1 MKEKKNLV
9 IVDAANIL
17 RDDRGCIIRDEN
29 QNRMVQMR
37 PERLDMVI
45 QHIKQHD
52 GTPVCILRN
61 GTYHSG
67 KKRKD
72 SDDPRFGDWK
82 LVERGIESGDIVQV
96 SDDDDMYCVT
106 LALQT
111 ESILLSRDQFKPE
124 KKKYKEY
131 NWRLIDNLRVDDYNF
146 IAGQFVSPEL
156 DRAMVARFSKNDE
169 TKTKTPT
176 QANVTNS
183 KLKGDEAQ
191 QSTRSEKKNKPK
203 QSKKPT
209 NSGTKKAQENT
220 QSDRK
225 EGLINSKH
233 EPSKS
238 VSLEPKVPRT
248 DPAEE
253 IMILLDE
260 LYASLYSLTADDGQ
274 CNQAMVLEMLA
285 KEFLGKSG
293 HSSEWKKGWV
303 SELKSYIKSITGS
316 DQRPIKWV
324 RDNLPDAFSY
334 SNPYIIRT

>member
-1 MKEKKNLV
+1 MKEGKNLV

-29 QNRMVQMR
+29 QNRQVQMR

-45 QHIKQHD
+45 KHIKSGGGQ
-52 GTPVCILRN
+52 PVCILRN
-61 GTYHSG
+61 GTFHSG

-72 SDDPRFGDWK
+72 SEDPRFGDWA
-82 LVERGIESGDIVQV
+82 LVEAGIESGEIVQV

-111 ESILLSRDQFKPE
+111 KSILVSRDQFRPE
-124 KKKYKEY
+124 QKKYSQYDWE
-131 NWRLIDNLRVDDYNF
+131 LVAELRIGDYNF

-156 DRAMVARFSKNDE
+156 DRAMVERFSKNDE
-169 TKTKTPT
+169 TNGKVSSRVNVSKAKVEVNKVKKSTP
-176 QANVTNS
+176 
-183 KLKGDEAQ
+183 
-191 QSTRSEKKNKPK
+191 SEEKRKPT

-209 NSGTKKAQENT
+209 KSGSKKAQKNPPNDVNIGTLRGKPEL
-220 QSDRK
+220 S
-225 EGLINSKH
+225 EI
-233 EPSKS
+233 
-238 VSLEPKVPRT
+238 VSMGPKAERT
-248 DPAEE
+248 EPAEE
-253 IMILLDE
+253 LMILLDE

-293 HSSEWKKGWV
+293 YSSEWKKGWV
-303 SELKSYIKSITGS
+303 SDLKSYINAITHS

-324 RDNLPDAFSY
+324 RENLPDAFVY
-334 SNPYIIRT
+334 SNPYIIRS

>member
-1 MKEKKNLV
+1 MENEKNLV

-29 QNRMVQMR
+29 QNRLVQMR
-37 PERLDMVI
+37 PERLNMVI
-45 QHIKQHD
+45 NHIKNAG

-72 SDDPRFGDWK
+72 SDDPRFGDWN
-82 LVERGIESGDIVQV
+82 LVEDGIKSGDIIQV

-111 ESILLSRDQFKPE
+111 DSLLLSRDQFRTE
-124 KKKYKEY
+124 QKKYPQYDWNHVSK
-131 NWRLIDNLRVDDYNF
+131 LRIDDYNF

-156 DRAMVARFSKNDE
+156 DRAMVERFPENDMTNTKASSSVNASKSKSKENE
-169 TKTKTPT
+169 AKNSRSLEKKTKFIPT
-176 QANVTNS
+176 
-183 KLKGDEAQ
+183 
-191 QSTRSEKKNKPK
+191 STQTKPK
-203 QSKKPT
+203 SKK
-209 NSGTKKAQENT
+209 GQKNT
-220 QSDRK
+220 QNDGEIGTIHDVPEQPK
-225 EGLINSKH
+225 LAPLDQTAGKI
-233 EPSKS
+233 EP
-238 VSLEPKVPRT
+238 
-248 DPAEE
+248 DEE
-253 IMILLDE
+253 VMIILDE

-285 KEFLGKSG
+285 REFLGKTG

-303 SELKSYIKSITGS
+303 RDLKSYIKAITGS

-324 RDNLPDAFSY
+324 RENLPDAFSY
-334 SNPYIIRT
+334 SNPYIVRK